1 MQQNWLSRLA
11 DFRFILR
18 FMSALRLLL
27 MVGNALLFA
36 WTIWPQSHLP
46 VVESGASG
54 AVSRAAYHRRTVRRK
69 PTWRTELVSDRYKNA
84 QRQFEEVCRDLGRID
99 TAFRFWE

>member
-36 WTIWPQSHLP
+36 WTVYILPSSHATVHTSDYVFGFGVL
-46 VVESGASG
+46 VCSGPNLIYLLLSL
-54 AVSRAAYHRRTVRRK
+54 VPAAPSPARR
-69 PTWRTELVSDRYKNA
+69 
-84 QRQFEEVCRDLGRID
+84 I
-99 TAFRFWE
+99 TAER

>member
-11 DFRFILR
+11 DFRFIFR

-36 WTIWPQSHLP
+36 WTVYIFPSSHATVHTSDYVFGFGVL
-46 VVESGASG
+46 VCSGLNLIYLLLSL
-54 AVSRAAYHRRTVRRK
+54 VPAAPSPARRIIAER
-69 PTWRTELVSDRYKNA
+69 
-84 QRQFEEVCRDLGRID
+84 
-99 TAFRFWE
+99 

>member
-36 WTIWPQSHLP
+36 WTVYILPSSHATVHTSDYVFGFGVL
-46 VVESGASG
+46 VCSGLNLIYLLLSL
-54 AVSRAAYHRRTVRRK
+54 VPAA
-69 PTWRTELVSDRYKNA
+69 PSPAWR
-84 QRQFEEVCRDLGRID
+84 I
-99 TAFRFWE
+99 TAER